1 MILKLSCWKQ
11 NLLFRRGKVQKKSLV
26 VEKKYVW
33 SFLLYV
39 WVKATDHE
47 ILWLQPGKCWSWSY
61 GTFFYFPMGQCK
73 MQTADWLWTIV
84 FRVRKQWDYCC
95 HVLICMVKTIV
106 CSLRHF
112 TITNP
117 IQSGSGKYITY
128 MSPIHTAIPCHPSC
142 SGQGMCLKDGQC
154 LCWWGWTGPN
164 AKYIVSGSLKNR
176 ILVRAEWP
184 P

>member
-1 MILKLSCWKQ
+1 MLIFSNKLERDYNMILKLSRWKQ
-11 NLLFRRGKVQKKSLV
+11 NLLFRRGKVQKKTLV

-33 SFLLYV
+33 SFLLYL

-61 GTFFYFPMGQCK
+61 GRFFYFPMGQCK

-112 TITNP
+112 TLTNFP
-117 IQSGSGKYITY
+117 IWIWQIHNLYVSYRYSNSLSPQLQWSRNVFERWT
-128 MSPIHTAIPCHPSC
+128 MSVLV
-142 SGQGMCLKDGQC
+142 GMD
-154 LCWWGWTGPN
+154 W
-164 AKYIVSGSLKNR
+164 A
-176 ILVRAEWP
+176 
-184 P
+184 

>member
-1 MILKLSCWKQ
+1 MILKLSHESKIFYSEEGRYKRNPWWWRKNMYEVFFYMCELRQQIMKY
-11 NLLFRRGKVQKKSLV
+11 FDFSL
-26 VEKKYVW
+26 ENAD
-33 SFLLYV
+33 L
-39 WVKATDHE
+39 DHMVR
-47 ILWLQPGKCWSWSY
+47 
-61 GTFFYFPMGQCK
+61 FFYFPMGQCK

-112 TITNP
+112 TLTNP

>member
-1 MILKLSCWKQ
+1 MILKLSQWKQ
-11 NLLFRRGKVQKKSLV
+11 NLLFRRWNVQKKILV

-33 SFLLYV
+33 SFLLYL

-47 ILWLQPGKCWSWSY
+47 ILWPQPGKCFPWSY
-61 GTFFYFPMGQCK
+61 GKFCIFQWGSVRCRLPTDCRLLFLG
-73 MQTADWLWTIV
+73 LENNGTIV
-84 FRVRKQWDYCC
+84 FMFSFEWWK
-95 HVLICMVKTIV
+95 KKKSAV
-106 CSLRHF
+106 CGILHW
-112 TITNP
+112 P
-117 IQSGSGKYITY
+117 IFQSGSGKYVTY
-128 MSPIHTAIPCHPSC
+128 MSPIHTAIPCHSSC
-142 SGQGMCLKDGQC
+142 SGQGTCLKDGQC